1 MSNKRNKSSAIN
13 IKLAPT
19 DENLPAPVLLSPATR
34 GSTSAVSPRKIAL
47 VAPMIPFQ
55 MTYPDGVALSTE
67 TVSLLSNKSKK
78 RKAITFDEVT
88 LSDQSVEFHPN
99 DVLLHSHITRNI
111 ILKGCGIMSAAM
123 DTVTEKELAL
133 AMAKMGGMGILH
145 RNLSPEEQAAELSW
159 VRRKIHYGGMV
170 DSPISFAPDVYYSA
184 FQRSLA
190 AKNWPFTSFPVID
203 HNKKMLGLITR
214 DQLEFVEGTN
224 PTLGEIMLPIDK
236 IVTIPVGCNSEDA
249 YQLMK
254 EKKVKKLPVVT
265 KDGRLAGLYVWND
278 VKNDQRKREQFSL
291 DDEGHF
297 LVGAAIGV
305 GEEDFKRASLLIN
318 AGAKVLVIDSS
329 HGSCKPVKDQILRI
343 KESFDEKCEL
353 IAGNIA
359 SYESAMYLLDGKF
372 RPDALK
378 VGIGPGSICTTRQV
392 TGHGIP
398 QVTALFE
405 VWKAVQEYGKK
416 TGYYVPIIADG
427 GIRTSGDIVKC
438 IASGA
443 NGIMLGSMMAGTV
456 ESPGAVVIKDGRKY
470 KTIRGMGSRAAMEAR
485 SGSRGRYYRQEGEQ
499 HVTEELT
506 SQQAEK
512 MVPEGVEGLVQFKGT
527 VERIMLQ
534 LLGGVQAGLA
544 HTGAKDIPTFQNRA
558 KLWVQSFAGV
568 AEGKP
573 HDISDIRD

>member
-1 MSNKRNKSSAIN
+1 MNEER
-13 IKLAPT
+13 APT
-19 DENLPAPVLLSPATR
+19 PVLLSPNHSGRR
-34 GSTSAVSPRKIAL
+34 GSVNASPRKLALADPPIAFE
-47 VAPMIPFQ
+47 MI
-55 MTYPDGVALSTE
+55 YPKGVELSECTVQLMDG
-67 TVSLLSNKSKK
+67 KSKK

-99 DVLLHSHITRNI
+99 DVKLHSHITRHI
-111 ILKGCGIMSAAM
+111 QLKGCGIMSAAM

-133 AMAKMGGMGILH
+133 AMAKMGGIGILH
-145 RNLSPEEQAAELSW
+145 RNLSPEEQAAQLSW

-170 DSPISFAPDVYYSA
+170 DSPISFGPEVYYSQ
-184 FQRSLA
+184 FQKRLNE
-190 AKNWPFTSFPVID
+190 KQWPFTSFPVID
-203 HNKKMLGLITR
+203 EDNKMLGLITR

-224 PTLGEIMLPIDK
+224 PMLKDVMLPIEQ
-236 IVTIPVGCNSEDA
+236 IVTIKYGCSSDEA
-249 YQLMK
+249 YELMK
-254 EKKVKKLPVVT
+254 EKKVKKLPVLDS
-265 KDGRLAGLYVWND
+265 DGTLAGLYVWND

-305 GEEDFKRASLLIN
+305 GEDDFKRASKLIE
-318 AGAKVLVIDSS
+318 AGAKVLIIDSS
-329 HGSCKPVKDQILRI
+329 HGSCKPVKDQIHRI
-343 KESFDEKCEL
+343 KEAYGEVCEL

-359 SYESAMYLLDGKF
+359 SYESATYLLQGKYK
-372 RPDALK
+372 PDCLK

-398 QVTALFE
+398 QITAIYQ
-405 VWKAVQEYGKK
+405 VWKAIQDHGKE
-416 TGYYVPIIADG
+416 TGYYVPIVADG

-438 IASGA
+438 LASGA
-443 NGIMLGSMMAGTV
+443 NGIMVGSMMAGCT

-470 KTIRGMGSRAAMEAR
+470 KTIRGMGSRSAMEAR
-485 SGSRGRYYRQEGEQ
+485 SGSRGRYYRQEGTA

-506 SQQAEK
+506 TQQAEK
-512 MVPEGVEGLVQFKGT
+512 MVPEGVEGLVQFQGN
-527 VERIMLQ
+527 VEKIMLQ

-544 HTGAKDIPTFQNRA
+544 HTGAIDIPDFQKRA